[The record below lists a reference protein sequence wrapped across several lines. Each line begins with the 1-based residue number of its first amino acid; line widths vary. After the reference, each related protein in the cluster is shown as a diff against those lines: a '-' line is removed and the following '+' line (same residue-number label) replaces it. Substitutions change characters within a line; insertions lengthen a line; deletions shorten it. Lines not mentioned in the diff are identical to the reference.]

1 MNTKKLEKNK
11 FTFGMTKQRARL
23 DEFLFIYC
31 AKKKKG
37 CQKHFRFRR
46 KLTPFVASIFENE
59 RTVSE

>member
-1 MNTKKLEKNK
+1 
-11 FTFGMTKQRARL
+11 MTKQRARL
-23 DEFLFIYC
+23 DEFLVIYC